1 MKKLLFTLILIL
13 SFQLLNGQ
21 TSYEFSTWL
30 KNEPMDEYKIAV
42 DFNVPKIKHKNST
55 AWQVTSI
62 AIFATVTEAIG
73 DGLYDNGDKIQGK
86 ALQAISLGSHFLY
99 IPAMR
104 NSNASWLWVPVIEMC
119 WRIILFDTVHNLTRG
134 LPIGYIGNT
143 SYWDKGMQAFSP
155 PTGMRLFANGV
166 IATFVIPLS
175 FDKL

>member
-104 NSNASWLWVPVIEMC
+104 NSNASWLWVAKKKIYFLILENGNGQVI
-119 WRIILFDTVHNLTRG
+119 
-134 LPIGYIGNT
+134 
-143 SYWDKGMQAFSP
+143 
-155 PTGMRLFANGV
+155 
-166 IATFVIPLS
+166 
-175 FDKL
+175 